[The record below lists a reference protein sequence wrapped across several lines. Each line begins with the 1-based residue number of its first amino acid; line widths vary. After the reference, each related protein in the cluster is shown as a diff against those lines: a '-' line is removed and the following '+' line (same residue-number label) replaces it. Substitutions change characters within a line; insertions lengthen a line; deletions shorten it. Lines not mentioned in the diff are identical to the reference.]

1 MSRWLVCAAG
11 LLTLPLLFGCA
22 HPAERALEG
31 RWRGASVE
39 NFDDAQVA
47 AATGWARGTEL
58 SFRGRRVTVAVPAEE
73 PRTGSYTLQGI
84 EDRTVTLSV
93 LGADG
98 EQSLMQLIVD
108 DEATLR
114 WVLSEGRTVL
124 MKRL

>member
-1 MSRWLVCAAG
+1 MSRWHYRAA
-11 LLTLPLLFGCA
+11 LLGTLLLSLACA

-31 RWRGASVE
+31 RWRGTSVE
-39 NFDDAQVA
+39 NFDDGQVA

-58 SFRGRRVTVAVPAEE
+58 SFRGHRVTVAVPAEE
-73 PRTGSYTLQGI
+73 PRTGSYTLEAI
-84 EDRTVTLSV
+84 DDRKVTLSV

-98 EQSLMQLIVD
+98 EESSMQVIVD
-108 DEATLR
+108 DETTLR

>member
-1 MSRWLVCAAG
+1 MSSWQNLAIGSLASLLVI
-11 LLTLPLLFGCA
+11 GCA

-39 NFDDAQVA
+39 NFDDAQIA

-58 SFRGRRVTVAVPAEE
+58 AFRGHRVTIAVPAEE
-73 PRTGSYTLQGI
+73 PRTGSYTLEGV
-84 EDRTVTLSV
+84 EDRRVTLSV

-98 EQSLMQLIVD
+98 ERSTMELIVD

>member
-1 MSRWLVCAAG
+1 MSRWLKRAAG
-11 LLTLPLLFGCA
+11 LLAVPLLVACA

-31 RWRGASVE
+31 RWRGTSVE
-39 NFDDAQVA
+39 NFDDGQVA

-58 SFRGRRVTVAVPAEE
+58 SFRGHRVTIAVPAEE
-73 PRTGSYTLQGI
+73 PRTGSYTLEGI
-84 EDRTVTLSV
+84 EERKVTLSV

-98 EQSLMQLIVD
+98 ERSTMQVIVD
-108 DEATLR
+108 DEASLR

>member
-1 MSRWLVCAAG
+1 MLGCTPRVAV
-11 LLTLPLLFGCA
+11 LLAPLLSIACA

-58 SFRGRRVTVAVPAEE
+58 SFRGRRVTIAVPAEE
-73 PRTGSYTLQGI
+73 PRTGSYALEAI
-84 EDRTVTLSV
+84 DDRKVTLSV

-98 EQSLMQLIVD
+98 EQASMQLIVD
-108 DEATLR
+108 DERTLR
-114 WVLSEGRTVL
+114 WVLAEGRTVL